1 MIAKVLAQLRKQP
14 GQWVSMEHLRA
25 ALSLSAGAVH
35 EYIEGL
41 GVMGHQIEMG
51 PMHGFRLLS
60 HTGPLS
66 SELLSCGLGTERVGR
81 KVLVYRSTG
90 STNEVAWHYA
100 ESAGYD
106 GLAVFAEEQR
116 AGRGRLG
123 RQWLAPAGSSV
134 LCSVLL
140 GDCEGV
146 SGSALT
152 LLAGL
157 SVVEAVENACGVSG
171 RIKWPNDVTISAKKL
186 AGIMI
191 ESRVLGSCCRYVIGV
206 GINCQQQSDDFP
218 VSLRDTAISVSQAA
232 GAPTD
237 RLILAQE
244 LLRRLD
250 YWLCRVQGGQ
260 GEQLHSGWLSRCD
273 DLGRRVTVVRASER
287 YSGRVMDV
295 SCERGLV
302 LQLDDDTIE
311 FFDAA
316 TTTVAVEAGRD

>member
-1 MIAKVLAQLRKQP
+1 MIAEVLAQLRKQP

-25 ALSLSAGAVH
+25 AVSLSAGAVH
-35 EYIEGL
+35 ECIEGL
-41 GVMGHQIEMG
+41 QEMGHQIEAG
-51 PMHGFRLLS
+51 PMHGFRLLG

-66 SELLSCGLGTERVGR
+66 SELLSCGLETERVGR
-81 KVLVYRSTG
+81 EVLVYRSTG
-90 STNEVAWHYA
+90 STNEVGWHYA

-116 AGRGRLG
+116 VGRGRLG
-123 RQWLAPAGSSV
+123 RQWLATVGSSV

-140 GDCEGV
+140 QDGDDV

-171 RIKWPNDVTISAKKL
+171 RIKWPNDVTISGKKL

-191 ESRVLGSCCRYVIGV
+191 ESRVVGGHCRYVIGV
-206 GINCQQQSDDFP
+206 GINCLQQSDDFSA
-218 VSLRDTAISVSQAA
+218 SLRETAISVSQAA
-232 GAPTD
+232 GGAID
-237 RLILAQE
+237 RLVLAQA
-244 LLRRLD
+244 LLGRLD
-250 YWLCRVQGGQ
+250 YWLCRVQAGQ
-260 GEQLHSGWLSRCD
+260 GEQLHTAWLNRCD
-273 DLGRRVTVVRASER
+273 DLGRRVTVVRGSVR

-302 LQLDDDTIE
+302 LHLDDDTIE

-316 TTTVAVEAGRD
+316 TTTVAVAAGQG